1 MKKKRILGIV
11 TAMLMVIALALT
23 GCGQKSEQNAGAAGS
38 EYGNGA
44 SVSEPSKESI
54 DEPVVDDEP
63 VMDIGE
69 KPDGSDVVKL
79 MHWYHDRDEAYIKTV
94 KKDGSGYYHYNV
106 GDKEL
111 LCKTNVWDFIE
122 AKEGLRGTYYV
133 WHFEDMAEAIGLTT
147 ADFENS
153 RRAAAKVDPNQT
165 RWDFIL
171 NPGMARKNI
180 YDYTSIEVAGRSNYY
195 EYDEMIYCVPSSA
208 WSISLE
214 QICFSAY
221 EMEQLQLGR
230 TEDEIMASE
239 FMSWQAHNGYVIP
252 E

>member
-1 MKKKRILGIV
+1 MKKKSLLGILAV
-11 TAMLMVIALALT
+11 LMVIALALT
-23 GCGQKSEQNAGAAGS
+23 GCGQQGEQNAGATGS
-38 EYGNGA
+38 ESQNGTTDEGKVTA
-44 SVSEPSKESI
+44 EPE
-54 DEPVVDDEP
+54 EPTV
-63 VMDIGE
+63 DIG
-69 KPDGSDVVKL
+69 KMPDGSDPMEL
-79 MHWYHDRDEAYIKTV
+79 MHWYYQRDKAYVETV
-94 KKDGSGYYHYNV
+94 EKDADGYYHYKV

-122 AKEGLRGTYYV
+122 TREGKRGTYYV
-133 WHFEDMAEAIGLTT
+133 WLFEDMAEAIGLTT

-171 NPGMARKNI
+171 NPGAARKNI

-195 EYDEMIYCVPSSA
+195 EYEEMIYCVPSSA

-221 EMEQLQLGR
+221 EMEQLMLGR
-230 TEDEIMASE
+230 TEDEIMKNE
-239 FMSWQAHNGYVIP
+239 FQSWQSLAGYTIP
-252 E
+252 D

>member
-23 GCGQKSEQNAGAAGS
+23 GCGQQGEQNAGATGS
-38 EYGNGA
+38 GDKNG
-44 SVSEPSKESI
+44 SVSEPNYEPERGGEST
-54 DEPVVDDEP
+54 ESEG
-63 VMDIGE
+63 DIGE

-79 MHWYHDRDEAYIKTV
+79 LHWYHDRDAAYIKTV
-94 KKDGSGYYHYNV
+94 EKDSDGYYHYKV

-122 AKEGLRGTYYV
+122 TREGKRGTYYV
-133 WHFEDMAEAIGLTT
+133 WLFEDMAETIGLTT

-195 EYDEMIYCVPSSA
+195 EYEEMIYCVPSSA

-221 EMEQLQLGR
+221 EMEQLMLGR
-230 TEDEIMASE
+230 TEDEIMQADFSE
-239 FMSWQAHNGYVIP
+239 WHCGMGYIIP
-252 E
+252 QK